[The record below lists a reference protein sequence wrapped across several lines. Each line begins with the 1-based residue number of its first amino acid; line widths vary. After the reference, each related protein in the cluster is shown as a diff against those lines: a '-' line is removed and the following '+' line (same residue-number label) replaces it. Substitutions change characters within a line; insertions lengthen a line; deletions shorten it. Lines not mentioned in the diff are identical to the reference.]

1 MRKLLVNLSLRSSII
16 SVLLLFCLMLVAG
29 AGLGLVPLSWN
40 NTEFQ
45 RNAEQSEQVL
55 RLQGAVSR
63 LDETVALYLDLRAAQ
78 SSVVERYYIAEHA
91 APVQPRIEYD
101 ALGNPVAV
109 LPTAEARGLGPV
121 SRIRLAA
128 AQQRLAEVSEA
139 LEQFKASAV
148 SSGADQAQ
156 LQALLSAWNSVV
168 GQIFPRLL
176 EALDKADM
184 LAYHTILVD
193 ELEEREAQLGEAWA
207 NWRRT
212 LESLIEQS
220 ANATHQ
226 QSEQAEYRFKWIVGG
241 VVVGMISSVLL
252 VLLTYIYLQWLV
264 LRPLEEVVGHIEAV
278 SQGDLTTRVRGESRN
293 EIGRLNAVLR
303 RMQTN
308 LTRMVSQVR
317 RGVDEI
323 NLGARE
329 ISQGNSD
336 LSSRTEQQASSL
348 EETAASME
356 QLAATVSQNADH
368 ASQADQL
375 ASSSMEVARRG
386 GSAVAD
392 VVNTMQDISGSSRKI
407 AEIVNVIDSI
417 AFQTNILALNA
428 AVEAAR
434 AGEQGKGFAVV
445 AGEVRSLAQRSAQ
458 AAREIK
464 ILISESVN
472 KVDVGSSQ
480 VEHAGM
486 TMDEIVA
493 AVQRVTDIMAEI
505 SSASQE
511 QATGIDQVN
520 QAVTQMD
527 SVTQQNAALVEQ
539 AAAAAA
545 SLEEQ
550 ARNVAEAVAAF
561 KVASNEVIDVPMD
574 RLVKQG

>member
-1 MRKLLVNLSLRSSII
+1 M
-16 SVLLLFCLMLVAG
+16 
-29 AGLGLVPLSWN
+29 
-40 NTEFQ
+40 Q
-45 RNAEQSEQVL
+45 
-55 RLQGAVSR
+55 
-63 LDETVALYLDLRAAQ
+63 
-78 SSVVERYYIAEHA
+78 
-91 APVQPRIEYD
+91 
-101 ALGNPVAV
+101 
-109 LPTAEARGLGPV
+109 
-121 SRIRLAA
+121 
-128 AQQRLAEVSEA
+128 
-139 LEQFKASAV
+139 
-148 SSGADQAQ
+148 
-156 LQALLSAWNSVV
+156 
-168 GQIFPRLL
+168 
-176 EALDKADM
+176 
-184 LAYHTILVD
+184 AYHTILAD

-329 ISQGNSD
+329 ISHGNSD
-336 LSSRTEQQASSL
+336 LSSRTEQQAASL

-368 ASQADQL
+368 ARQADQL

-472 KVDVGSSQ
+472 KVDVGSNQ

-493 AVQRVTDIMAEI
+493 AVQRVTNIMAEI

-561 KVASNEVIDVPMD
+561 KVASSEVIDVPMD